1 MYQWRAL
8 YWAVIGALLGVG
20 IIALLSIG
28 VFLWLAAGVLL
39 LMLLAIFRRE
49 RWRGAWA
56 VVVGFGAGPALI
68 LLYDIIIA
76 PPLCPPSG
84 MILQPGQHYAVCS
97 GPLPQAY
104 YVLAI
109 VFGVIALLGIALPLL
124 GRWLRHRDGR
134 HVAA

>member
-1 MYQWRAL
+1 MYIWRAL

-20 IIALLSIG
+20 IIAILSIG

-39 LMLLAIFRRE
+39 LVLLVAFGRE

-68 LLYDIIIA
+68 LLYDIITA
-76 PPLCPPSG
+76 PPLCPPGG
-84 MILQPGQHYAVCS
+84 MILQPGQTYAVCG

-104 YVLAI
+104 YVLALG
-109 VFGVIALLGIALPLL
+109 FGAIAVVGIALPLL
-124 GRWLRHRDGR
+124 GRWRRRDGR
-134 HVAA
+134 HAAA